1 MRYDDYKPVKV
12 TSEIGKSTNCI
23 CDFCHATGRV
33 LKVQIPETKFF
44 DGYKLT
50 TKYTPMWLCESCR
63 DALRSAIELEFPK
76 EENKE

>member
-1 MRYDDYKPVKV
+1 MQKSESMFVNV
-12 TSEIGKSTNCI
+12 TSTMGKTTNCI
-23 CDFCHATGRV
+23 CDFCHASTRV
-33 LKVQIPETKFF
+33 IKIMIPETKFF
-44 DGYKLT
+44 DGYRLT